1 MLVAT
6 DDDELS
12 DLLDRFGG
20 GLRGLSDD
28 LLNNNFVVNARF
40 VLDTSATIEK
50 PVAYTAQLMSIIAAL
65 DTNNVIME
73 LLLMIL

>member
-40 VLDTSATIEK
+40 VLEDTSAAIEK
-50 PVAYTAQLMSIIAAL
+50 PVAYTTQIMSIIAAL
-65 DTNNVIME
+65 DTNNVIMV
-73 LLLMIL
+73 L